1 LSVLNAK
8 IQKWPGKI
16 IVSLTIILITMDI
29 ISGTG
34 SGINNNGNINSNIT
48 LEKIAPEQ
56 IELLTKY
63 RLEYLA
69 EMQGE
74 LSPEYKAELEKG
86 LNEYFREVMQG
97 ERFFAYM
104 ALQGEKIVSFGAM
117 VIKKIPGDANKPV
130 YTEGDILNMYTVPEE
145 RRKGYSAV
153 ILQRLI
159 DEARHRGISKI
170 SLHTSKDGEKLYRK
184 FGFNEP
190 HYPVLELP
198 L

>member
-1 LSVLNAK
+1 MISPEN
-8 IQKWPGKI
+8 
-16 IVSLTIILITMDI
+16 IVREI
-29 ISGTG
+29 ISAPIC
-34 SGINNNGNINSNIT
+34 SNFEKIFILMNIT
-48 LEKIAPEQ
+48 LQKIGMEQ

-63 RLEYLA
+63 RMEYLE

-86 LNEYFREVMQG
+86 LNEYFSEAMQG

-104 ALQGEKIVSFGAM
+104 ALQGEKVVSFGAM
-117 VIKKIPGDANKPV
+117 VIKKIPGDANKPL
-130 YTEGDILNMYTVPEE
+130 YLEGDILNMYTLPEE

-153 ILQRLI
+153 ILQELI
-159 DEARHRGISKI
+159 DEAGRRGISKI

-190 HYPVLELP
+190 HYPVLELC